1 MAMVYSL
8 LSILLKT
15 AQRVT
20 PFFVFLN
27 LAQDFPVF
35 PRLFESNFAHL
46 LPEAVRRNRTHHFL
60 SVMGSAP
67 FLLGD
72 AQGVSTSRERHGLSL
87 VSELSES
94 QLSKKCKPSAQWRQR
109 QIVFGRRLV
118 TKSARMRC

>member
-1 MAMVYSL
+1 MVYSL

-72 AQGVSTSRERHGLSL
+72 AQGVSTSRERHGLS
-87 VSELSES
+87 
-94 QLSKKCKPSAQWRQR
+94 
-109 QIVFGRRLV
+109 FGIRV
-118 TKSARMRC
+118 E